1 MRRAISLMS
10 GGLDSTLS
18 AKLILNQGIEV
29 IGLHLSS
36 PWGCITDA
44 RRVAAHLGIS
54 LRIVEKGTDY
64 VELVRSPKYGYGK
77 NMNPCIDCRIYMFDV
92 ARRVMEEEE
101 ADFVVTGEVVGQRP
115 MSQRLDAM
123 ALIDRDSGMEG
134 LILRPLSAKELP
146 PTLPERE
153 GWIDREKLLDIVG
166 RARKEQLALAK
177 AMNLQGHA
185 SPAGGCLLTDPIF
198 SDRLRGFFAENAA
211 TDMAQIRMLRFGRHF
226 QVGEKVRL
234 ILGRNREENRSIL
247 EMASS
252 EVAEGRM
259 TMYQP
264 LFPGPLGI
272 AFGPDD
278 PKVSQEAAQL
288 ILRYSKKKD
297 PMKVEVS
304 CGSIRYEISLA
315 PSVPPSTDSKAR
327 Y

>member
-1 MRRAISLMS
+1 MHRAISLMS
-10 GGLDSTLS
+10 GGLDSSLA
-18 AKLILNQGIEV
+18 AKLVLDQGLEV

-36 PWGCITDA
+36 PWGCNADA
-44 RRVAAHLGIS
+44 RRVSAHLGIP
-54 LRIVEKGTDY
+54 LRIVEKGADY
-64 VELVRSPKYGYGK
+64 VDLVRSPKYGYGK
-77 NMNPCIDCRIYMFDV
+77 NMNPCIDCRIYMFL
-92 ARRVMEEEE
+92 AAKKVMEEEQ

-123 ALIDRDSGMEG
+123 TLIDRDSGMEG
-134 LILRPLSAKELP
+134 LVLRPLSAKELS

-153 GWIDREKLLDIVG
+153 GWVDREKLLDIVG

-177 AMNLQGHA
+177 AMNLEGHA

-198 SDRLRGFFAENAA
+198 SDRLRGFFAENSR

-234 ILGRNREENRSIL
+234 ILGRNQEENRSLL
-247 EMASS
+247 ELARS

-259 TMYQP
+259 TLYQP

-272 AFGPDD
+272 SFGPDQ
-278 PKVSQEAAQL
+278 PEVSHEAARL
-288 ILRYSKKKD
+288 ILRYSKKKE

-304 CGSIRYEISLA
+304 CGETRYQISLDSAA
-315 PSVPPSTDSKAR
+315 PHDYDRRVGA
-327 Y
+327 

>member
-10 GGLDSTLS
+10 GGLDSTLA
-18 AKLILNQGIEV
+18 AKLVLDQGIEV

-36 PWGCITDA
+36 PWGCNTDA
-44 RRVAAHLGIS
+44 RRVAAHLGIP
-54 LRIVEKGTDY
+54 LRIVEKGADY
-64 VELVRSPKYGYGK
+64 VELVRTPKYGYGK
-77 NMNPCIDCRIYMFDV
+77 NMNPCIDCRIYMFV
-92 ARRVMEEEE
+92 AARRVMEEEE

-146 PTLPERE
+146 PTQPERE

-166 RARKEQLALAK
+166 RARKEQLALAR

-198 SDRLRGFFAENAA
+198 SDRLRGFFAENSG
-211 TDMAQIRMLRFGRHF
+211 TDMARIRMLRFGRHF

-234 ILGRNREENRSIL
+234 ILGRNREENSSIL
-247 EMASS
+247 DLARS

-259 TMYQP
+259 TLYQP

-272 AFGPDD
+272 AFGSDD
-278 PKVSQEAAQL
+278 PKVSREAAAL
-288 ILRYSKKKD
+288 ILRYSKKRD

-304 CGSIRYEISLA
+304 CGSTRYEISLA
-315 PSVPPSTDSKAR
+315 PSAPTTADS
-327 Y
+327 